1 MSKQHFPI
9 KIGTLL
15 NLSLVLVSVA
25 AAITIVVLVNRTMG
39 RQALVEAESKARILL
54 DRNMAT
60 HTYFSQLMKPRLF
73 EWTAPF
79 RSIDY
84 FDPAWMS
91 STYAIRR
98 IDAYFQSLNPAG
110 YYVKDAAVN
119 ARYPDNE
126 ADGYERAFLEELNK
140 DSKLAARSEVRMI
153 DGQPFLAVLRRGE
166 VMEESCLHCHG
177 DPANAPGDLVREY
190 GPERSFNRQ
199 VGEIVSVISLRVPLS
214 IAFTQADRVSWQLSG
229 LLLLFLSALFFAQ
242 FWISRRVLLTPVKM
256 IRDKALQ
263 IVNDET
269 YLGEVIPL
277 PFGSELK
284 ELTATFNSLS
294 VGLRSSRDHLEER
307 ISERTADLNASNRR
321 LEHEIAERRQAEEAL
336 RQERDYAQSLVETAQ
351 TIVLVLDTEGRIVRF
366 NAYLE
371 EITAYSLSE
380 VRGAD
385 WFATFLPERDRIRT
399 REVFTRALSDI
410 QTRGNVNPIVTKDGR
425 EREIEWYDKT
435 LKTADGTV
443 VGLLCIGQ
451 DMTER
456 VQAEKERERLIAE
469 LRDALTNIKILRGL
483 LPICSSCK
491 KIRDDQGYWH
501 QIEAYIYDH
510 TEADFSHGIC
520 PECALKLYPD
530 YKQKT

>member
-1 MSKQHFPI
+1 
-9 KIGTLL
+9 
-15 NLSLVLVSVA
+15 
-25 AAITIVVLVNRTMG
+25 
-39 RQALVEAESKARILL
+39 
-54 DRNMAT
+54 
-60 HTYFSQLMKPRLF
+60 
-73 EWTAPF
+73 
-79 RSIDY
+79 
-84 FDPAWMS
+84 
-91 STYAIRR
+91 
-98 IDAYFQSLNPAG
+98 
-110 YYVKDAAVN
+110 
-119 ARYPDNE
+119 
-126 ADGYERAFLEELNK
+126 
-140 DSKLAARSEVRMI
+140 
-153 DGQPFLAVLRRGE
+153 
-166 VMEESCLHCHG
+166 
-177 DPANAPGDLVREY
+177 
-190 GPERSFNRQ
+190 
-199 VGEIVSVISLRVPLS
+199 
-214 IAFTQADRVSWQLSG
+214 
-229 LLLLFLSALFFAQ
+229 
-242 FWISRRVLLTPVKM
+242 
-256 IRDKALQ
+256 
-263 IVNDET
+263 
-269 YLGEVIPL
+269 
-277 PFGSELK
+277 
-284 ELTATFNSLS
+284 
-294 VGLRSSRDHLEER
+294 LRSSRDHLEER
-307 ISERTADLNASNRR
+307 ISERTADLNASNQR
-321 LEHEIAERRQAEEAL
+321 LELEIAERRKAEEAL
-336 RQERDYAQSLVETAQ
+336 RQERDYAESLVETAQ

-410 QTRGNVNPIVTKDGR
+410 RTRGNVNPIVTKDGR